1 MKGYLPGA
9 RLYAQK
15 LFLIVASALL
25 ATITFAQDK
34 KEIDVNV
41 NSNKNNFWGQPWVWV
56 IGAAIFILLLVAILR
71 GGRRSGT

>member
-56 IGAAIFILLLVAILR
+56 IGAAIFILLHVAILR